1 MARRPHSAKRSATR
15 SSQNPK
21 AAPKR
26 KPSGTWQLQAARA
39 NLSDV
44 VNAAARAPQH
54 ITRNGKPVA
63 VVLSAEEHRR
73 LARPHQSLVEFF
85 QQSPWAEAMA
95 AGDISEAF
103 FERDQDPIRDI
114 DL

>member
-1 MARRPHSAKRSATR
+1 MARRPHPTKRSATHR
-15 SSQNPK
+15 RQNPK
-21 AAPKR
+21 APPKR
-26 KPSGTWQLQAARA
+26 RASGTWQLQAARA

-54 ITRNGKPVA
+54 ITRNGRPVA
-63 VVLSAEEHRR
+63 VVLSAEEYRR
-73 LARPHQSLVEFF
+73 LAKPRQSLVEFF

-103 FERDQDPIRDI
+103 FERDRDPIRDI